1 MLTITFIISI
11 IALII
16 SILAYRRTGGAREL
30 KKTVDNLSST
40 MESLK
45 DRTGESVREQVEKL
59 TSVTESL
66 REKTADAI
74 DRLEKSLRARP
85 EKKRTR
91 KKPPKEEPPEDEPAA
106 SKTPDEKTE

>member
-1 MLTITFIISI
+1 MLHVTFIIAI

-16 SILAYRRTGGAREL
+16 SILAYRRTGGAKEL

-40 MESLK
+40 METLK

-74 DRLEKSLRARP
+74 DRLEKSLRTKP
-85 EKKRTR
+85 ERKRTR
-91 KKPPKEEPPEDEPAA
+91 KKPPGEKPAEAEPAV
-106 SKTPDEKTE
+106 SKAPDETRE

>member
-1 MLTITFIISI
+1 MLHVTFIIAI

-16 SILAYRRTGGAREL
+16 SILAYRRTGGAKEL

-40 MESLK
+40 MESVK

-74 DRLEKSLRARP
+74 DRVEKSLRTKPQR
-85 EKKRTR
+85 KRTR
-91 KKPPKEEPPEDEPAA
+91 KKPPRKKPPEEEPAV
-106 SKTPDEKTE
+106 SKTPDETGE

>member
-1 MLTITFIISI
+1 MLIVTFIIAI

-16 SILAYRRTGGAREL
+16 SILAYRRTGGAKEL
-30 KKTVDNLSST
+30 KKTVDNLSSS

-66 REKTADAI
+66 REKTADVI
-74 DRLEKSLRARP
+74 DRLEKAVRKEPEQRP
-85 EKKRTR
+85 PAEKSPEEKPSRPKR
-91 KKPPKEEPPEDEPAA
+91 PKATED
-106 SKTPDEKTE
+106 